1 MNVLEMEREN
11 KRSRAERGVGDRD
24 IVGENVR
31 EREKERERTATVRA

>member
-24 IVGENVR
+24 IVGDNVR
-31 EREKERERTATVRA
+31 ERERRKESALPP